1 MGAVF
6 CYLLW
11 FIGEPAVHSEQP
23 ANGGRGRVD
32 GAGAVRG
39 GEPGATGIAVG
50 TACPVCRDVAGKLY
64 GKHNEAILKC
74 GKCVVF
80 WYNVAERQ
88 DFVEQ

>member
-1 MGAVF
+1 MEAAGESMALAQCAV
-6 CYLLW
+6 
-11 FIGEPAVHSEQP
+11 V
-23 ANGGRGRVD
+23 
-32 GAGAVRG
+32 
-39 GEPGATGIAVG
+39 EPGATGIAVG